1 MALKLWYRQPAHD
14 WMTEALPIGN
24 GTLGVMVFGGLET
37 ERLQFNANSLWTGD
51 ETDTGHY
58 QAFGDVWIDL
68 DHTDAT
74 DYRRELNIENAV
86 HRVTYAHS
94 GIQFERVIFA
104 SHPAG
109 VIALRLSADK
119 PGALSG
125 TVRLSDS
132 HGAPIVAQN
141 ARLRATGQLGNGLN
155 YESQLWVL
163 NSGGEVEADEAGVHF
178 ENCDA
183 LTLLLSADTDYRAAF
198 EQAWRGEHPHQ
209 KITERLETARAKTF
223 AELLAQHIADY
234 QSLFGRFTLDLGRTA
249 PAQAKLP
256 TDERLKTY
264 HAGHSDPELEA
275 LFCQYGRYLM
285 ISCSRPGGLPA
296 NLQGLWNDSNTPSW
310 RCDYHS
316 NINVQMNYWPVETTN
331 LAECHRPFIDYVSS
345 LREVR
350 KRATRAHYGDVRGWT
365 VQTENGVFGGSNF
378 KWNPPGSA
386 WYAQHLWEHFA
397 FGQDREYLQKV
408 AYPVLKEICEF
419 WEDHL
424 TERPGGTLVSPDG
437 WSPEHGPTGEG
448 VMYDTQIVWDLFANF
463 LEAAQI
469 LNVDEPFQMRIADLQ
484 SRLLAPKIGRWGQL
498 QEWEDD
504 VDDPQDQH
512 RHASHLFALHP
523 GHQISPLQTP
533 ELAQAA
539 AVSLQARGDG
549 GTGWSRAWK
558 INFWA
563 RLLDGNHAYILLR
576 NLLTPVGTT
585 GMDYGPDGGGV
596 YPNLLDAHPPF
607 QIDGNFGA
615 TAGIAEML
623 IQSHEGEVHLLPAL
637 PATWLMGRAVGLRAR
652 GGFEVDLEWSEG
664 VLSSATIRN
673 LKTAKGTLRY
683 QDKVVALDS
692 VTVSVDAELKVLP
705 L

>member
-1 MALKLWYRQPAHD
+1 MALKLWYRQPAHN

-24 GTLGVMVFGGLET
+24 GTLGAMVFGGLET
-37 ERLQFNANSLWTGD
+37 ERLQFNVNSLWTGD

-58 QAFGDVWIDL
+58 QAFGDVLIDL
-68 DHTDAT
+68 NHAGAT
-74 DYRRELNIENAV
+74 DYRRELDIENAI
-86 HRVTYAHS
+86 HRVFYAHN
-94 GIQFERVIFA
+94 GVRFERVAFA
-104 SHPAG
+104 SHPSG
-109 VIALRLSADK
+109 VIALHLSADK

-125 TVRLSDS
+125 VVRLSDM
-132 HGAPIVAQN
+132 HEAPIVAQN
-141 ARLRATGQLGNGLN
+141 ARLRVTGQLENDLN
-155 YESQLWVL
+155 YEAQLWVS
-163 NSGGEVEADEAGVHF
+163 NSGGEVETDEAGVHF
-178 ENCDA
+178 QNCDA
-183 LTLLLSADTDYRAAF
+183 LTLLLSADTDYRADF
-198 EQAWRGEHPHQ
+198 EQGWRGEHPSAA
-209 KITERLETARAKTF
+209 ITRRLEKASAKTF

-234 QSLFGRFTLDLGRTA
+234 QNLFGRFALDLGKTA
-249 PAQAKLP
+249 PAQANLP
-256 TDERLKTY
+256 TDARLIAY
-264 HAGHSDPELEA
+264 HAGQSDPELEA

-296 NLQGLWNDSNTPSW
+296 NLQGLWNDSNTPPW

-350 KRATRAHYGDVRGWT
+350 KIRTRSHYGEVRGWT
-365 VQTENGVFGGSNF
+365 VQTENGIFGGSDF

-386 WYAQHLWEHFA
+386 WYSQHLWEHFA
-397 FGQDREYLQKV
+397 FGGDEKYLREV
-408 AYPVLKEICEF
+408 AFPVLKEVCEF
-419 WEDHL
+419 WGDHL
-424 TERPGGTLVSPDG
+424 TERPDGTLVSPDG

-448 VMYDTQIVWDLFANF
+448 VMYDTQIVWDLFSNF

-469 LNVDEPFQMRIADLQ
+469 LEVKSEFAARIADLQ
-484 SRLLAPKIGRWGQL
+484 SRLMAPKIGKWGQL

-504 VDDPQDQH
+504 VDDPRDEH

-523 GHQISPLQTP
+523 GRQISPLQTP

-539 AVSLQARGDG
+539 AVSLRARGDG

-563 RLLDGNHAYILLR
+563 RLQDGNHAYILLR
-576 NLLTPVGTT
+576 NLLTPVNSSR
-585 GMDYGPDGGGV
+585 MDYGSDGGGV

-623 IQSHEGEVHLLPAL
+623 IQSHQGEVHLLPAL
-637 PATWLMGRAVGLRAR
+637 PAAWPAGKAVGLRAR

-664 VLSSATIRN
+664 VLNCATIRN
-673 LKTAKGTLRY
+673 PKATKGTLRY
-683 QDKVVALDS
+683 QDKVVALNS
-692 VTVSVDAELKVLP
+692 VVGSGLLRGVAHP
-705 L
+705 